1 MVNITKLALK
11 WHRCD
16 GFNNENN
23 KLQLF
28 GEIEHCQR
36 RSEPKFLDQNAF
48 DCSVHQTD
56 LDDKSTDFTCDG
68 NDFSNKPYD

>member
-23 KLQLF
+23 KLGLSCAKLSKKLELVYFEAGQSF
-28 GEIEHCQR
+28 
-36 RSEPKFLDQNAF
+36 AF
-48 DCSVHQTD
+48 FSINIGLEMTD
-56 LDDKSTDFTCDG
+56 IL
-68 NDFSNKPYD
+68 